1 MLLSDKLP
9 VDIKIEK
16 GIPIPPKKHLYTKG
30 LRHEFDIVNRME
42 VGDSFEV
49 NDRKL
54 AAKIQAWINRETQFK
69 LATRKMENGRI
80 RIWRVK

>member
-1 MLLSDKLP
+1 MLLSDKFP

-16 GIPIPPKKHLYTKG
+16 GIPLPPKKHLYTKG
-30 LRHEFDIVNRME
+30 LRHELEVISKME

-49 NDRKL
+49 NERRT

-69 LATRKMENGRI
+69 LATRKMENGKV
-80 RIWRVK
+80 RIWRIK

>member
-1 MLLSDKLP
+1 MLLSDKIP

-30 LRHEFDIVNRME
+30 LRSDLEIINRME

-49 NDRKL
+49 NERKS
-54 AAKIQAWINRETQFK
+54 AAKIQSWINRETQFK
-69 LATRKMENGRI
+69 LATRKMENGKI
-80 RIWRVK
+80 RIWRIK